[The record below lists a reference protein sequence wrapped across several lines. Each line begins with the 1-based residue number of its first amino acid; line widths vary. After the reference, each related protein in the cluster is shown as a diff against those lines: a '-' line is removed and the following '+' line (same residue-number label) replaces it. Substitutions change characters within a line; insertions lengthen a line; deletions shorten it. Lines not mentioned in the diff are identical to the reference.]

1 MAMAKAVVSTPIGA
15 EGLPFQDNKQ
25 IRIAEY
31 ARDFADAVV
40 ELLENARLRNE
51 MARAAR
57 REVTENYSWEAVV
70 AKVEDVL
77 RLVTSPGK
85 PGRVG
90 ETTRDARS
98 EERRVGK
105 ECRSRGTT

>member
-25 IRIAEY
+25 IGIAEY

-51 MARAAR
+51 VARAAR
-57 REVTENYSWEAVV
+57 RGVTGRYSWDAVV

-77 RLVTSPGK
+77 RFVTSPGK
-85 PGRVG
+85 PEPAGVRTRVP
-90 ETTRDARS
+90 ARGS
-98 EERRVGK
+98 ARPR
-105 ECRSRGTT
+105 